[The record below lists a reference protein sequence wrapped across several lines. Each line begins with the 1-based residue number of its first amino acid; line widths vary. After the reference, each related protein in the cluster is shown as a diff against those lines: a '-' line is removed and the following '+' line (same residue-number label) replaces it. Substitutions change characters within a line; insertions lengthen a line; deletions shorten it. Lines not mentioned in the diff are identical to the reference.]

1 MRRDSSFRLR
11 LAGGVLLLAA
21 AAAGGPP
28 RLKLASIQVAP
39 GDFSLDGRWASQR
52 VVVTGILADGSRRD
66 VTAFA
71 SFRSADSKVA
81 AVDKLG
87 LVTPVRDGSTT
98 ISLSVAGRKQRL
110 HVTVTG
116 AREKLASFRNH
127 VEPVLREAGC
137 NSAACHG
144 AQHGQGGLKLSLFGG
159 DPEADYDA
167 LVRAAGGRRVDR
179 TDPRQSLVLLK
190 AAGTV
195 PHSGG
200 AKLTPGSR
208 GYDILTSW
216 LDRGAF
222 WDSETDA
229 AITSLSVYPD
239 ERFMQK
245 GDTQRLLV
253 TAVFANGSKRDVT
266 GDAVFHSSDP
276 KVASVTS
283 SSNTPGVVTA
293 VGTGDA
299 AIAVTYLRKAAV
311 FRVEVPQTPP
321 KTFPPLEANNQ
332 IDDLVY
338 AKLKTM
344 GIPPSEL
351 ATDEEFL
358 RRVYLDTIGILPT
371 SAEAR
376 AFLADRDPRKRAK
389 LIDRLLQRDEFN
401 DFWSLKWGDLLRI
414 KSEYPVRVWPKA
426 VAVYYQWLHQS
437 LAENKPY
444 DQFARELITATGSNF
459 RVGPAN
465 FVRAVSNKDP
475 RTVAES
481 AALVFMGARMGC
493 ARCHSHPYE
502 SWTPDDMLGLGAWFG
517 RVNYKYTLEWKEE
530 IVYVDFK
537 ASLRDPRTRQ
547 IVAPRVPGG
556 EPVKVGP
563 EEDPRIRFADW
574 LTAPDNPWFAANIVN
589 RIWFWLLGTGIVN
602 EPDDMRPTNPPTNP
616 QLLDYLRKELVDSH
630 YDLRHIYRLI
640 LNSRTYQLSS
650 EPNKWNAA
658 DTAHFARYAARRLS
672 AERMLDAVSQ
682 FTETGEAFRSIIPEP
697 YSNWPSGTRAT
708 QISDGNTECA
718 FLDMFGRPPR
728 DTPYEADRDNAL
740 TLRQTLYFLSSEQLE
755 GKLSSSPRL
764 KRLLAAKQSDTDIVD
779 EIYLAALSRFPS
791 GEERKRVLEY
801 LDARKTA
808 RAQAVQDVAW
818 AVLNSREFLFNH

>member
-21 AAAGGPP
+21 VAAGGPP
-28 RLKLASIQVAP
+28 KLKLTSIQVAP
-39 GDFSLDGRWASQR
+39 GDFSLDGRWASQHL
-52 VVVTGILADGSRRD
+52 VVTGILADGSRRD
-66 VTAFA
+66 VTGFT

-98 ISLSVAGRKQRL
+98 IALSVAGQKQKLR
-110 HVTVTG
+110 VTVSS
-116 AREKLASFRNH
+116 AQEKLASFRNH

-144 AQHGQGGLKLSLFGG
+144 AQHGQGGLMLSLFGG

-167 LVRAAGGRRVDR
+167 LVRASGGRRIDR
-179 TDPRQSLVLLK
+179 VYPRQSLVLLK
-190 AAGTV
+190 AVGTV
-195 PHSGG
+195 PHAG
-200 AKLTPGSR
+200 AKLTTSSR
-208 GYDILTSW
+208 EYDILTSW
-216 LDRGAF
+216 LDRGAN

-229 AITSLSVYPD
+229 AIVSLSLFPD
-239 ERFMQK
+239 ERFLQK

-253 TAVFANGSKRDVT
+253 TAVFANGAKRDVT

-276 KVASVTS
+276 KVASVAS
-283 SSNTPGVVTA
+283 GVVKA
-293 VGTGDA
+293 IGTGDA
-299 AIAVTYLRKAAV
+299 AIVATFLRKAAIL
-311 FRVEVPQTPP
+311 RVAVPQTPP
-321 KTFPPLEANNQ
+321 KDFPALQANNR

-351 ATDEEFL
+351 ATDEEFV
-358 RRVYLDTIGILPT
+358 RRVYLDTIGVLPT

-376 AFLADRDPRKRAK
+376 TFLADRDPQKRAK

-459 RVGPAN
+459 RVAPAN

-502 SWTPDDMLGLGAWFG
+502 SWTTDDVLGLGAWFG
-517 RVNYKYTLEWKEE
+517 RVNYKSTLEWKEE
-530 IVYVDFK
+530 IVYLDFK
-537 ASLRDPRTRQ
+537 ANLRDPRTRQ
-547 IVAPRVPGG
+547 IVQPRVPGG

-563 EEDPRIRFADW
+563 EEDPRGRFADW
-574 LTAPDNPWFAANIVN
+574 LTAPANPWFAANIVN

-616 QLLDYLRKELVDSH
+616 QLLAFLQKELVDQH

-650 EPNKWNAA
+650 EPNQWNAA
-658 DTAHFARYAARRLS
+658 DSAHFSHYTAHRLS
-672 AERMLDAVSQ
+672 AEQMLDAISQ
-682 FTETGEAFRSIIPEP
+682 FTETNEPFRSIIPEP
-697 YSNWPSGTRAT
+697 YSNWPSDTRAT

-728 DTPYEADRDNAL
+728 DTPYEEERDNGL
-740 TLRQTLYFLSSEQLE
+740 TLRQTLYFLNSEQLE
-755 GKLSSSPRL
+755 TKLSNSPRL
-764 KRLLAAKQSDTDIVD
+764 KRLLAKTDTEVID
-779 EIYLAALSRFPS
+779 ELYLAALSRFPS
-791 GEERKRVLEY
+791 DEERKRILEY
-801 LDARKTA
+801 LGGKKTA

-818 AVLNSREFLFNH
+818 AVLNAKEFLFNH

>member
-11 LAGGVLLLAA
+11 LAGGVVLLAA

-28 RLKLASIQVAP
+28 KLKLASIQVAP
-39 GDFSLDGRWASQR
+39 GDFSLEGHWASQR
-52 VVVTGILADGSRRD
+52 LIVTGVLADGSRRD
-66 VTAFA
+66 VTSLT
-71 SFRSADSKVA
+71 SFHSADSKVA
-81 AVDKLG
+81 AVGKLG

-98 ISLSVAGRKQRL
+98 ISVSVAGQKQKL

-116 AREKLASFRNH
+116 AHEKLASFRNW

-144 AQHGQGGLKLSLFGG
+144 AQRGQGELKLSLFGG

-167 LVRAAGGRRVDR
+167 LVRAAGGRRVNR
-179 TDPRQSLVLLK
+179 MEPRQSLVLLK
-190 AAGTV
+190 AAGIV
-195 PHSGG
+195 SHSGG
-200 AKLTPGSR
+200 AKLAANSR
-208 GYDILTSW
+208 EFDILTSW
-216 LDRGAF
+216 LDRGAS
-222 WDSETDA
+222 WDSDTDA
-229 AITSLSVYPD
+229 AITSLSVFPD
-239 ERFMQK
+239 ERFLQK
-245 GDTQRLLV
+245 GDTQRILV
-253 TAVFANGSKRDVT
+253 TAVFANGARRDVT

-276 KVASVTS
+276 RVVSVAA
-283 SSNTPGVVTA
+283 GVVQA

-299 AIAVTYLRKAAV
+299 AIVATYLRKAAV
-311 FRVEVPQTPP
+311 LRVAVPQTPP
-321 KTFPPLEANNQ
+321 KNFPEFPANNQ
-332 IDDLVY
+332 IDNLVY
-338 AKLKTM
+338 AKLKTL

-376 AFLADRDPRKRAK
+376 AFLAGRDPQKRAN

-444 DQFARELITATGSNF
+444 DRFARELITATGSNF

-481 AALVFMGARMGC
+481 AALVFMGARMSC

-502 SWTPDDMLGLGAWFG
+502 SWTTDDVLGLGAWFG
-517 RVNYKYTLEWKEE
+517 RVNYKSTLEWKEE
-530 IVYVDFK
+530 IVYFDFK
-537 ASLRDPRTRQ
+537 ANLRDPRTRQ
-547 IVAPRVPGG
+547 IVQPRVPGG

-563 EEDPRIRFADW
+563 EEDPRGRFADW
-574 LTAPDNPWFAANIVN
+574 LTAPGNPWFAANIVN
-589 RIWFWLLGTGIVN
+589 RIWFWLLGSGIVN

-616 QLLDYLRKELVDSH
+616 QLLAFLEKELVDRH

-650 EPNKWNAA
+650 DSNQWNAA
-658 DTAHFARYAARRLS
+658 DTAHFSHYTARRLS
-672 AERMLDAVSQ
+672 AEQMLDAVSQ
-682 FTETGEAFRSIIPEP
+682 FTETNESFRSIIPEP
-697 YSNWPSGTRAT
+697 FSNWPSDTRAT

-718 FLDMFGRPPR
+718 FLDLFGRPPR
-728 DTPYEADRDNAL
+728 DTPYEEERDNSL
-740 TLRQTLYFLSSEQLE
+740 TLRQTLYFLNSEQLE
-755 GKLSSSPRL
+755 GKLSNSPRL
-764 KRLLAAKQSDTDIVD
+764 KRLLSGKQSDAEIVD
-779 EIYLAALSRFPS
+779 EIYLGTLSRFPS
-791 GEERKRVLEY
+791 AEERKRVLEY
-801 LDARKTA
+801 LSGKKAA

-818 AVLNSREFLFNH
+818 AVLNAKEFLFNH